1 MELQAHLKRAL
12 WVSGSHGFSKMKNIE
27 ESGTSLLR
35 SIGGASNSSSGY
47 EVGSSSNSEE
57 VHYDLSDDSD
67 DNLEMEDMGDLSE
80 GDESAND
87 DVVLEDWWWW
97 WYLSLTILIYL
108 LF

>member
-87 DVVLEDWWWW
+87 DVVLED
-97 WYLSLTILIYL
+97 
-108 LF
+108 

>member
-1 MELQAHLKRAL
+1 
-12 WVSGSHGFSKMKNIE
+12 
-27 ESGTSLLR
+27 
-35 SIGGASNSSSGY
+35 
-47 EVGSSSNSEE
+47 
-57 VHYDLSDDSD
+57 
-67 DNLEMEDMGDLSE
+67 MEDMGDLSE